1 MEARSDRASPSQAS
15 SNPIVI
21 ELSKPETLTDSERQ
35 LRLLICLK
43 AQLNNNLVDFSEVI
57 SPLVKLVAS
66 HNATV
71 KVGTYYITTYI
82 VSAGG
87 VVLIFIVRV
96 NVLYPCIQANN
107 LVFA

>member
-1 MEARSDRASPSQAS
+1 MEARSERGSPSQHS
-15 SNPIVI
+15 SNPIVV

-35 LRLLICLK
+35 LRLLVCLK

-71 KVGTYYITTYI
+71 KVS
-82 VSAGG
+82 VLLVEE
-87 VVLIFIVRV
+87 VVVMVMVMLMF
-96 NVLYPCIQANN
+96 NVEYFSPQCVI
-107 LVFA
+107 

>member
-71 KVGTYYITTYI
+71 KVGTYYIHSI
-82 VSAGG
+82 
-87 VVLIFIVRV
+87 
-96 NVLYPCIQANN
+96 CW
-107 LVFA
+107 

>member
-71 KVGTYYITTYI
+71 KVGTYYI

-87 VVLIFIVRV
+87 VVLIFIARV

-107 LVFA
+107 LVSA